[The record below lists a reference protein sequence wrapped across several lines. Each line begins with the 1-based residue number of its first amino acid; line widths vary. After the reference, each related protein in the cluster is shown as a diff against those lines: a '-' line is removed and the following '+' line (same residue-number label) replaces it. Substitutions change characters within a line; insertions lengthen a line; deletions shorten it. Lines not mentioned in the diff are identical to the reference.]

1 MPRILLYTGKGGVG
15 KTSVAAAS
23 ALLCAERGYRTI
35 VFSTDIAHSLSDA
48 LNVSLGPE
56 PVEIAP
62 NLWGQ
67 EPDVFYNVQRYWRTI
82 QTYVATLFSW
92 HGLDEVMAEEMTI
105 LPGMDELG
113 SLLWIADHLDQGRF
127 DVIVVDAAPTGETLR
142 LLSLPEAS
150 RWWVERIA
158 PIGRRVT
165 KLGGPLIQKMIGVP
179 VPNSEVFE
187 AAERLL
193 RRLEHVHALL
203 ADPDLTSVR
212 VVMNLEKMS
221 IAESQRS
228 FTYFHLY
235 GYPSD
240 LVVANRVIPPGVGGF
255 LEKWRETQQRYLPGV
270 EASFAPV
277 PIRQVPF
284 FDREMVGLELLSE
297 LGHALFGETD
307 PASVFYRGRPY
318 SVRRETDGY
327 VLSLELP
334 FASRDEV
341 TLARHGDELLLQVG
355 SWRRTLVLPRAL
367 VDAPTIGAKMDGNTL
382 RIQFGARRPR
392 PSDPVSPRAAAATGA
407 GRSNQH

>member
-15 KTSVAAAS
+15 KTSVAAAT

-48 LNVSLGPE
+48 LGVQLGPE
-56 PVEIAP
+56 PAEIAP

-150 RWWVERIA
+150 RWWVERVA

-165 KLGGPLIQKMIGVP
+165 KLGGPFIQRVIGLP
-179 VPNSEVFE
+179 VPDSGVFE

-193 RRLEHVHALL
+193 RRLEHVHQLL

-212 VVMNLEKMS
+212 LVMNLEKMS

-240 LVVANRVIPPGVGGF
+240 VVICNRVIPPDAGGY
-255 LEKWRETQQRYLPGV
+255 LERWRATQQEYLPQV
-270 EASFAPV
+270 EQAFAPV
-277 PIRQVPF
+277 PLRKVPF
-284 FDREMVGLELLSE
+284 FEQEMVGLDLLRE
-297 LGHALFGETD
+297 LGRTLFTD
-307 PASVFYRGRPY
+307 EDPSQVFYRGRPY
-318 SVRRETDGY
+318 SVRREDGGY
-327 VLSLELP
+327 TLLLELP
-334 FASRDEV
+334 FATRDAV
-341 TLARHGDELLLQVG
+341 SLARHGDELLLSVG
-355 SWRRTLVLPRAL
+355 TWRRTLVLPRAL
-367 VDAPTIGAKMDGNTL
+367 VDAPTLGAKMEDRIL
-382 RIQFGARRPR
+382 KIQFAARP
-392 PSDPVSPRAAAATGA
+392 PGNASYGGSD
-407 GRSNQH
+407 